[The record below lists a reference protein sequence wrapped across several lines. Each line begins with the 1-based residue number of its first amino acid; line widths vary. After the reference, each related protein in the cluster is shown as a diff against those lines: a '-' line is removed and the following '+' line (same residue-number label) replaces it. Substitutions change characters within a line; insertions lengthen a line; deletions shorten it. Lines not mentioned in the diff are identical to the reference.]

1 MQLYLK
7 WQGYSKYTKGVINSL
22 LLCTVYSATPFCFH
36 LRLSSALMETLRM
49 THWGAVL
56 TSAAPGIKE
65 RPPPSKVGPASPLD
79 QCRLLS
85 EIKLPRNEK
94 NDDID
99 QKNVHPSARTK
110 GTVKKNVFFPRT
122 QKSASMSWIG
132 HQDSASY

>member
-1 MQLYLK
+1 
-7 WQGYSKYTKGVINSL
+7 
-22 LLCTVYSATPFCFH
+22 
-36 LRLSSALMETLRM
+36 M

-65 RPPPSKVGPASPLD
+65 RPPPSKVGPTSRLD

-99 QKNVHPSARTK
+99 QKNVHPNARTK
-110 GTVKKNVFFPRT
+110 GTVKKIVFTHVPKKVR
-122 QKSASMSWIG
+122 QCP
-132 HQDSASY
+132 